1 MFTFSA
7 LLFYFFRVKTNEDA
21 KNDVGK
27 VAANG
32 STTTANDRGAYV
44 EELERVV
51 VIRGGLG
58 SIGPNIACAGI
69 RVENGVREVNAVV
82 STLLS
87 LLLYARVQDRK
98 RNTLNI

>member
-1 MFTFSA
+1 MF
-7 LLFYFFRVKTNEDA
+7 LLDCNFFRVKTNDDA
-21 KNDVGK
+21 KNDVGE

-32 STTTANDRGAYV
+32 STTTANDGGAHV
-44 EELERVV
+44 EELERV